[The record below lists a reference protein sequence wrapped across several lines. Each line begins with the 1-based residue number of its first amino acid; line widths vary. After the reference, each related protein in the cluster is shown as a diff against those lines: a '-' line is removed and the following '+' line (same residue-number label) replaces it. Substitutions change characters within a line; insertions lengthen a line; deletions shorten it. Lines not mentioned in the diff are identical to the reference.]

1 MKMKA
6 MGALMHMGRILH
18 ILFRFGC
25 FYEPLLH
32 IRVQNRR
39 KESRTSIYQASQLHF
54 RHFLVSKKKKTSRSQ
69 SPNLHNVSS

>member
-25 FYEPLLH
+25 FYDPYCIFEY
-32 IRVQNRR
+32 
-39 KESRTSIYQASQLHF
+39 KTG
-54 RHFLVSKKKKTSRSQ
+54 KKILEQVFTKL
-69 SPNLHNVSS
+69 PNSTFGIF